1 MKDFS
6 AIETG
11 RRIKELRKELE
22 ISQKLL
28 AEKVGIKQNTVA
40 QYEKGTAKPSLEV
53 LVKLAIAFDT
63 TTDYLLGLTD

>member
-1 MKDFS
+1 MKDFN
-6 AIETG
+6 AAETG
-11 RRIKELRKELE
+11 RRIKELRKELD
-22 ISQKLL
+22 ISQKFL

-53 LVKLAIAFDT
+53 LVKLAIIFET